1 MHFLFFAPWAER
13 CFFFLHLAEGGGGKV
28 TPLPLRLAVGPP
40 VPVLSVPPTG
50 PSAVGVKDSEIGQ
63 VASLPKSALIIV
75 GHPLAAAKARLELAI
90 TGEKPHGAE
99 QLSRS
104 VSTCGLL
111 VDPTA

>member
-1 MHFLFFAPWAER
+1 
-13 CFFFLHLAEGGGGKV
+13 
-28 TPLPLRLAVGPP
+28 
-40 VPVLSVPPTG
+40 
-50 PSAVGVKDSEIGQ
+50 VKDSEIGQ